1 MVWLAAGG
9 STAVLGY
16 LLYRYLS
23 LSTTSP
29 KDEDISFE
37 DDTQEVKTLK
47 ENPTIQF
54 DGPAEEG
61 SPQVSLKPQEEVKP
75 NSSDGNL
82 TNTSE
87 HEQKQESSTK
97 ARLTAPNMAPP
108 PARSSSPPRLKTS
121 TFSTMPAPPRPSG
134 SALRPP
140 PSAAASLRVPA
151 TKVLSNTSM
160 APTSSTMPQNG
171 KRSRKV
177 ILQPG
182 HSPLDWALLTKNPN
196 SNLRGH
202 DLPPH
207 LIRVTP
213 SQLKSYNGR
222 KGRDAWSVYKG
233 KVYNITPY
241 LSFHPGGEGEL
252 MRGAG
257 RDAEKLFMEVHP
269 WVNWDNMLA
278 ECMVGILVGEGEEK
292 DEMSGGL
299 DEMD

>member
-1 MVWLAAGG
+1 MWLAAGG

-16 LLYRYLS
+16 LLYKYLS
-23 LSTTSP
+23 PATTSP
-29 KDEDISFE
+29 KDEDTTF
-37 DDTQEVKTLK
+37 DDNSQEEITHN

-54 DGPAEEG
+54 NGLAEER
-61 SPQVSLKPQEEVKP
+61 PIKALLTPQEGVKP
-75 NSSDGNL
+75 NSSDGKS

-87 HEQKQESSTK
+87 HEQKQESAIK
-97 ARLTAPNMAPP
+97 ARLTAPSMAPP
-108 PARSSSPPRLKTS
+108 PARSPGPRLKTATS
-121 TFSTMPAPPRPSG
+121 STMPAPPRPSG

-140 PSAAASLRVPA
+140 PSAAASLRIPA

-160 APTSSTMPQNG
+160 APTSSTMPQYG
-171 KRSRKV
+171 TRSRKV

-182 HSPLDWALLTKNPN
+182 HSPLDWAMLTKSPN
-196 SNLRGH
+196 SKLRGH

-241 LSFHPGGEGEL
+241 LPFHPGGEGEL

-257 RDAEKLFMEVHP
+257 RDAEQLFMEVHP

-292 DEMSGGL
+292 DNMSGGL